1 MKTIGKKSLSSVVYH
16 LLWVLLPLGVLAL
29 LASSVWVGLELHD
42 LFLEQTVVV
51 FPVLAIVG
59 LAWLSGICCC
69 LLLWQLIGI
78 FRRLREGNCFTPDNV
93 PPLTRSAWCLWG
105 IGVCFL
111 GVCVALF
118 CGAGMQVVFTFFLS
132 LLGLRLFCC
141 WAPGC
146 GYSVN
151 CTAGL
156 WSTSWKTI

>member
-1 MKTIGKKSLSSVVYH
+1 MKIIGTKSLSSAVYH

-105 IGVCFL
+105 IGAVLRSGDAGSVHLLPVPAGGCGFSAA
-111 GVCVALF
+111 GRR
-118 CGAGMQVVFTFFLS
+118 GAGTQ
-132 LLGLRLFCC
+132 
-141 WAPGC
+141 
-146 GYSVN
+146 
-151 CTAGL
+151 
-156 WSTSWKTI
+156 

>member
-1 MKTIGKKSLSSVVYH
+1 MKIIGTKSLSSVVYH

-93 PPLTRSAWCLWG
+93 PPLTRSAWCLWESG
-105 IGVCFL
+105 CVFWEFVWRCFAER
-111 GVCVALF
+111 GCRW
-118 CGAGMQVVFTFFLS
+118 CS
-132 LLGLRLFCC
+132 PSSCPCWGLRLFCC

-146 GYSVN
+146 GYSVS